1 MTVRELLA
9 GVKLRRELPAT
20 VADAAV
26 AGLEYDSRRVEKDFV
41 FFAFPGSRVDGTRFA
56 SEALAKGAL
65 AVASE
70 LPAPDHFRGPWIEVE
85 HGRRAM
91 AGAAANF
98 YDHPDRR
105 VHFTGITGT
114 NGKTTT
120 AYLLESILREAGFTT
135 GLLST
140 VEYRIADHARPAP
153 NTTPE
158 SLDTMRFAAELEN
171 RHGSHLVSE
180 VSSHALALGRVWGFH
195 YHTAVFTNL
204 SQDHLDF
211 HGTMEAYAAAKRFL
225 FVPGEGRGPE
235 WAILNAEDE
244 ASESMRPQPPA
255 RVIWYGFSHRAELR
269 AEEVRSGF
277 RGLFFDLHWRGPGPH
292 GGELQRQPVQSSLV
306 GRINVLNILAAA
318 GAALSYGIGLPA
330 IARGVAACR
339 NAPGRFERIDEGQPF
354 LVVVDFAHTP
364 DALRNAILI
373 ARELAG
379 AARVITL
386 FGCGG
391 DRDRSKRPLMG
402 AVAGELSDYVV
413 LTSDNPRSEDPIA
426 IMNDALVGLRR
437 TDTPH
442 AAEPER
448 GKAIRLA
455 IKQALPGDVV
465 LLAGKGH
472 ETYQI
477 IGDAAILFDDR
488 QVARETLREL
498 SRE

>member
-9 GVKLRRELPAT
+9 GVKLRRELPA
-20 VADAAV
+20 VLAEAPV

-70 LPAPDHFRGPWIEVE
+70 LPPPADFKGPWIEVE
-85 HGRRAM
+85 HGRHAL
-91 AGAAANF
+91 AAASANF
-98 YDHPDRR
+98 YDHPDLR
-105 VHFTGITGT
+105 VSFTGITGT

-120 AYLLESILREAGFTT
+120 AYLLESILRVAGFTT
-135 GLLST
+135 GLIST
-140 VEYRIADHARPAP
+140 VEYRIADDARPAP

-158 SLDTMRFAAELEN
+158 SLDTMRFAAELVG
-171 RHGSHLVSE
+171 RHGDHLVSE

-195 YHTAVFTNL
+195 YRTAVFTNL

-225 FVPGEGRGPE
+225 FVPGEGPGPA

-244 ASESMRPQPPA
+244 ASESMRPPPPA

-277 RGLFFDLHWRGPGPH
+277 RGLSFDLHYNGRREPIESP
-292 GGELQRQPVQSSLV
+292 LV

-330 IARGVAACR
+330 IARGVAACH
-339 NAPGRFERIDEGQPF
+339 NAPGRFQRIDEGQPF

-373 ARELAG
+373 ARELVG
-379 AARVITL
+379 TGRVITL

-442 AAEPER
+442 VAEPDR
-448 GKAIRLA
+448 GKAVRVA
-455 IKQALPGDVV
+455 IQQALPGDVV

-488 QVARETLREL
+488 KVAREALREK
-498 SRE
+498 EYE

>member
-1 MTVRELLA
+1 MTVREMLA
-9 GVKLRRELPAT
+9 GVKLRKELPGVLAE
-20 VADAAV
+20 AAV
-26 AGLEYDSRRVEKDFV
+26 AGLEYDSRRVQRDFL

-56 SEALAKGAL
+56 AEALAKGAL

-70 LPAPDHFRGPWIEVE
+70 LSPPQDFKGPWIELE
-85 HGRRAM
+85 HGRRAL
-91 AGAAANF
+91 ATASANF
-98 YDHPDRR
+98 FNHPDLRIQ
-105 VHFTGITGT
+105 FTGITGT

-120 AYLLESILREAGFTT
+120 AYLLESILRAAGSTT
-135 GLLST
+135 GLVST
-140 VEYRIADHARPAP
+140 VEYRIGDDVWPAP

-158 SLDTMRFAAELEN
+158 SLDTMRFAAELEK
-171 RHGSHLVSE
+171 RHGTHLVSE
-180 VSSHALALGRVWGFH
+180 VSSHALALGRVWGFR

-225 FVPGEGRGPE
+225 FIPREGPGPA

-244 ASESMRPQPPA
+244 ASESMRPPA
-255 RVIWYGFSHRAELR
+255 PAQVIWYGFSHSAALR
-269 AEEVRSGF
+269 ADGLHSGF
-277 RGLFFDLHWRGPGPH
+277 RGLSFDLHWNG
-292 GGELQRQPVQSSLV
+292 QRQPIESPLV

-318 GAALSYGIGLPA
+318 GAALSYGIGLST
-330 IARGVAACR
+330 IARGIAGCR
-339 NAPGRFERIDEGQPF
+339 NTPGRFERIDEGQPF

-379 AARVITL
+379 TGRVITL

-402 AVAGELSDYVV
+402 AAAGELSDYVV

-442 AAEPER
+442 VAEPDR
-448 GKAIRLA
+448 AKAVRVA
-455 IKQALPGDVV
+455 IQQALPGDVV

-488 QVARETLREL
+488 KVAREALREM
-498 SRE
+498 EYE